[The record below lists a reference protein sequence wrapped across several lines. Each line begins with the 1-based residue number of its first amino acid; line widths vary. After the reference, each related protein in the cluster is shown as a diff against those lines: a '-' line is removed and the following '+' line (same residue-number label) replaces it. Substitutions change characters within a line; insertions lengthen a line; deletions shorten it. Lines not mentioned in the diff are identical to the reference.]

1 MPSTIQMQLP
11 RPVIDMS
18 VTDLAT
24 LGLEEIP
31 GEFRAAWRIEKAS
44 GSNSD
49 GQSIPVID
57 LADLHGEK
65 RSSIVEQLKRASEEW
80 GFFQIVNHGVPP
92 QLFDETFRVQREFY
106 ELPDLE
112 ERLKKYSIYTDKEMS
127 KVATMEAET
136 IHYPSNWRDNMIL
149 ACGPNEIL
157 KSGLLNLQ
165 IS

>member
-1 MPSTIQMQLP
+1 MQLP

-31 GEFRAAWRIEKAS
+31 GEFRAAWRIEKDS

-80 GFFQIVNHGVPP
+80 GFFQVCH
-92 QLFDETFRVQREFY
+92 
-106 ELPDLE
+106 ELPL
-112 ERLKKYSIYTDKEMS
+112 
-127 KVATMEAET
+127 
-136 IHYPSNWRDNMIL
+136 
-149 ACGPNEIL
+149 
-157 KSGLLNLQ
+157 
-165 IS
+165 ISF

>member
-1 MPSTIQMQLP
+1 MQLP

-57 LADLHGEK
+57 LADLRGEK
-65 RSSIVEQLKRASEEW
+65 RSSIVEQLKRL
-80 GFFQIVNHGVPP
+80 Q
-92 QLFDETFRVQREFY
+92 
-106 ELPDLE
+106 
-112 ERLKKYSIYTDKEMS
+112 
-127 KVATMEAET
+127 
-136 IHYPSNWRDNMIL
+136 
-149 ACGPNEIL
+149 
-157 KSGLLNLQ
+157 KSGDFSKYVMNCLLFPFDSNFHSLSF
-165 IS
+165 ITYSHYFFTYCKVIRILDCITSPLNTYVFRFC

>member
-18 VTDLAT
+18 VTDLAN

-31 GEFRAAWRIEKAS
+31 GEFRASWQVEKAS

-80 GFFQIVNHGVPP
+80 GFFQVCHELLLLSFYSNFHSLSFITYSHYFLAYCKVIRIRDCITSPLNTYV
-92 QLFDETFRVQREFY
+92 FRF
-106 ELPDLE
+106 
-112 ERLKKYSIYTDKEMS
+112 
-127 KVATMEAET
+127 
-136 IHYPSNWRDNMIL
+136 
-149 ACGPNEIL
+149 C
-157 KSGLLNLQ
+157 
-165 IS
+165 